1 MANRSVSIKTFGSLA
16 AFVFL
21 TVPALP
27 QGAVSTG
34 GVTGYVFDAT
44 GAVVPNVA
52 VVATN
57 DNNGAKLTTKA
68 TGEGLYV
75 FPAIAPG
82 SYHLSFSIAGFKNTQ
97 VPNVEVSVGRT
108 SSLDVHLEIGQ
119 VADQAT
125 VEATVT
131 LLNPTDTNLSTV
143 VDRKLIEDL
152 PLSGRRY
159 TDFVLL
165 TPNVTTDGEFGD
177 VSFGGQQGGLFS
189 TYANGNASNQFT
201 VDGANFTSAYM
212 GDARGWTRV
221 PYIFGQE
228 AVQEF
233 WVSDNPYS
241 AAYGGAGTGFVN
253 TVTKSGTDQFHGAA
267 FYYNRNSG
275 TGAID
280 AIDKANG
287 RPRNLD
293 VLQQIGASI
302 GGPIKKNKLFFFFDY
317 EQQRQKDPISV
328 VNLGQQNVNQ
338 TNFGIPAGTPLPA
351 PNSAFPLPTGLST
364 PDPNNP
370 IYRQG
375 VSNALNVIH
384 SNIGNAP
391 RRRDDLEF
399 FQKLDWQATE
409 KDHLTLAYNYNTFN
423 SPGGIVTFNPVSFA
437 GTTTLPSNGVRDH
450 SATAHWIRSLSPNLV
465 NDFHASYLRDE
476 QIGTPTGLIDT
487 SLPLVTLLTPQFFQL
502 GNETFGNYDT
512 REYQWEFND
521 RVNYVVGKHNFDLG
535 FDWNRDSVVDFN
547 NGSFRG
553 SYTFFSLSSFALG
566 QWGNFS
572 QGAGNPVFR
581 TRIPY
586 AAFYAND
593 NVRLT
598 SKLTVSLGL
607 REDFQMY
614 PQPVKNPAIPF
625 TGQFSNTYNRWSPR
639 VGFAYQP
646 LPKTVIRGGIGL
658 FYVSLTGQNYEAST
672 VANGLAAQQSS
683 AFLNYNA
690 ALAPNA
696 QQVVFPGRYANVAAF
711 TASSNA
717 AVVAPGFTDPSVLN
731 SSLQIERELPGN
743 ISIGAG
749 GMWTHGMHLLSS
761 SAFDLN
767 LKRPTGTT
775 TYVVCPA
782 GTVTFP
788 CQGSTATGPN
798 LDSGM
803 LTEGAINP
811 NVGQIN
817 ALISPGLNTYVAGFA
832 QLRKTSKSGLNL
844 MMSYTLSKNTVSNG
858 VDFNNQFDFS
868 NTHALSLLDQRHRVT
883 AAAVYEPQI
892 SFSSH
897 LAKRLFSHWSLS
909 TSMQFGSG
917 RPYSGLLDAPCTGP
931 NLNSCTGPGD
941 NLNDSAFNQATG
953 NTGRGIAGQ
962 GPSPNLGL
970 NTFTGPWIDEVDA
983 GLQRVFHL
991 TERHTLAFKA
1001 QAFNLFNHANYFV
1014 QGGQGVNQLQYKPV
1028 GATCGNGVSTNQ
1040 TCYLVPETGPGGFG
1054 SFELISQP
1062 NGPRVFQFS
1071 MTYRF

>member
-1 MANRSVSIKTFGSLA
+1 MAYTRFPSEA
-16 AFVFL
+16 AMVLGACLLL
-21 TVPALP
+21 TAPLYP

-34 GVTGYVFDAT
+34 TITGTILDAS
-44 GAVVPNVA
+44 GAAVPNVA
-52 VVATN
+52 VVLTN
-57 DNNGAKLTTKA
+57 DDTAAKLTTKSG
-68 TGEGLYV
+68 GEGLYV
-75 FPAIAPG
+75 FPAVAAG
-82 SYHLSFSIAGFKNTQ
+82 SFSLSFTAPGFKNAQ
-97 VPNVEVSVGRT
+97 VSGVRVSVGST
-108 SSLDVHLEIGQ
+108 SSVDVHLDIGDVTQ
-119 VADQAT
+119 LTT
-125 VEATVT
+125 VEASAP
-131 LLNPTDTNLSTV
+131 LLNPADTNIGTV
-143 VDRKLIEDL
+143 LERKLIQDL

-201 VDGANFTSAYM
+201 VDGASFTSAYM

-233 WVSDNPYS
+233 WVSDNPFS

-253 TVTKSGTDQFHGAA
+253 TVTKSGTDTLHGAA
-267 FYYNRNSG
+267 FYYNRNSA

-280 AIDKANG
+280 AVDKANG

-293 VLQQIGASI
+293 VLQQFGAAL
-302 GGPIKKNKLFFFFDY
+302 GGPIQRDKMFFFFDY

-328 VNLGQQNVNQ
+328 VNLGQQLVNQ
-338 TNFGIPAGTPLPA
+338 TNFGEPAGTALPA
-351 PNSAFPLPTGLST
+351 SNSVFPVPSSISA
-364 PDPNNP
+364 PDAKNP
-370 IYRQG
+370 IYLQQ
-375 VSNALNVIH
+375 VSNALNAID

-399 FQKLDWQATE
+399 FPKFDWQLTD

-437 GTTTLPSNGVRDH
+437 GTKTLPSNAVRDH
-450 SATAHWIRSLSPNLV
+450 SATFHWIRSISPNIV

-476 QIGTPTGLIDT
+476 QIGTPSGLIDP

-521 RVNYVVGKHNFDLG
+521 RVSYHVGKHSFDLG
-535 FDWNRDSVVDFN
+535 FDWNRDAVVDFE

-553 SYTFFSLSSFALG
+553 AYTFFSLTSFALG

-572 QGAGNPVFR
+572 QGAGNPIFR
-581 TRIPY
+581 THIPY
-586 AAFYAND
+586 AAFYVND
-593 NVRLT
+593 SIRAT
-598 SKLTVSLGL
+598 SKLTFSIGL

-614 PQPVKNPAIPF
+614 AQPLRNPAIPF
-625 TGQFSNTYNRWSPR
+625 TGQFSNTYNRWAPR
-639 VGFAYQP
+639 FGFALQP
-646 LPKTVIRGGIGL
+646 FSKTVIRGGIGL

-672 VANGLAAQQSS
+672 FANGLASQQSS
-683 AFLNYNA
+683 AFLNYNPA
-690 ALAPNA
+690 SAPNA
-696 QQVVFPGRYANVAAF
+696 QQVVFPGKYANAAAF
-711 TASSNA
+711 TASSNV
-717 AVVAPGFTDPSVLN
+717 AVIAPGFRDPSVLN
-731 SSLQIERELPGN
+731 SSLQIERALPDNFVVGV
-743 ISIGAG
+743 G

-761 SAFDLN
+761 SAVDLN

-782 GTVTFP
+782 GTTSFP
-788 CQGSTATGPN
+788 CAGPSVSAPN
-798 LDSGM
+798 LDSAL
-803 LTEGAINP
+803 LTDGAIAP

-817 ALISPGLNTYVAGFA
+817 ALVSPGLNTYLAMFTQIKRTA
-832 QLRKTSKSGLNL
+832 RNGLTL
-844 MMSYTLSKNTVSNG
+844 MTSYTLSKNIVSHG

-868 NTHALSLLDQRHRVT
+868 NTHALSLLDQRHRIVT
-883 AAAVYEPQI
+883 AIVYDPQFKFT
-892 SFSSH
+892 SPAMERMF
-897 LAKRLFSHWSLS
+897 AHWTFS

-917 RPYSGLLDAPCTGP
+917 RPYAGLLDAPCTGV
-931 NLNSCTGPGD
+931 NLNACTGPGD
-941 NLNDSAFNQATG
+941 NLNDSAFNEATA
-953 NTGRGIAGQ
+953 NTGRGIGGQ
-962 GPSPNLGL
+962 GPSPNIGL
-970 NTFTGPWIDEVDA
+970 NTFSGPWIDEIDA
-983 GLQRVFHL
+983 GLQRIFHL
-991 TERHTLAFKA
+991 TESQTLAFKA
-1001 QAFNLFNHANYFV
+1001 QAFNLFNHANYFI

-1028 GATCGNGVSTNQ
+1028 GATCGNGVTANQ
-1040 TCYLVPETGPGGFG
+1040 TCYLVPENGPGGFG

-1071 MTYRF
+1071 LTYRF